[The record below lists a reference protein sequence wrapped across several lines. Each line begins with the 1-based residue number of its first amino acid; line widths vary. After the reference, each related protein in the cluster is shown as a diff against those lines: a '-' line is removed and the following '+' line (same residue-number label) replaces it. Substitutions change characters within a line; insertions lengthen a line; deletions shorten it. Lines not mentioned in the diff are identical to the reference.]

1 MNRNYFYRLVND
13 FPEWFEDDNVGLI
26 TRRLIPHNHLINRG
40 DHKNIDFR
48 YAAAVGWLRILITK
62 LITLRRKHANRFKQ
76 FTEALQDTSVKI
88 DFVQYYSAYFHE
100 RYKNKPTI
108 RTISAIQMAPRV
120 PSVIF
125 KTAQTMSGGQTNTV
139 EFAPL
144 WSLQIQRITF
154 NKRGAKKIRFSI
166 EFDAY
171 DELDASI
178 RAHVT
183 SEEYNAAMNR
193 VIPQVSAIVDMV
205 ESLMCNEYLVMK
217 PNIPASMR

>member
-100 RYKNKPTI
+100 RYKNKPKSST
-108 RTISAIQMAPRV
+108 IQMAPHV
-120 PSVIF
+120 PSVILSIPQKMF
-125 KTAQTMSGGQTNTV
+125 GAGTSSV
-139 EFAPL
+139 EFTPL
-144 WSLQIQRITF
+144 WSLRLQRITF

-171 DELDASI
+171 DELAASI
-178 RAHVT
+178 RGHVT
-183 SEEYNAAMNR
+183 AEEYNVAMNR